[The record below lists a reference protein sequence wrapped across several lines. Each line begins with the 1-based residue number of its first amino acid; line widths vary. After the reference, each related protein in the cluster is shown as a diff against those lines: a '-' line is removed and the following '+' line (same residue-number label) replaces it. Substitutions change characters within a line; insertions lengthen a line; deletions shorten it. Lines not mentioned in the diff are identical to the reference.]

1 MSATRLWV
9 ALDTPSL
16 ATAESWIRALWPHRH
31 YKVGLE
37 LFTRA
42 GPKAVAEWVRE
53 GCGIFLDLKLH
64 DIPRTVAGAVS
75 AARELG
81 AELLTVHASGGP
93 AMLEAAAQ
101 AKGPMAVVAVTV
113 LTSLDGGDLAR
124 LGWAGDAAEL
134 VRRWAEMA
142 QSCGVDGVVCSAQE
156 VASLRQMWP
165 ESRRVVPGLRLF
177 AGTEGDQKRVA
188 TPLAALQAGATD
200 LVVGRAVT
208 QDPEPARRLAEVAE
222 AIQAR

>member
-42 GPKAVAEWVRE
+42 GPAEVARWVRE
-53 GCGIFLDLKLH
+53 GCAIFLDLKLH

-81 AELLTVHASGGP
+81 VELVTVHASGGP

-113 LTSLDGGDLAR
+113 LTSLDGQDLAR
-124 LGWAGDAAEL
+124 IGWPADAAAL

-142 QSCGVDGVVCSAQE
+142 RACGVDGVVCSAHE
-156 VASLRQMWP
+156 VASLRRLWP
-165 ESRRVVPGLRLF
+165 ESRRVVPGLRF
-177 AGTEGDQKRVA
+177 SADSAADQKRVA
-188 TPLAALQAGATD
+188 TPSAAMEAGATD

-208 QDPEPARRLAEVAE
+208 QDPEPARRLAEVAR
-222 AIQAR
+222 AIQAP